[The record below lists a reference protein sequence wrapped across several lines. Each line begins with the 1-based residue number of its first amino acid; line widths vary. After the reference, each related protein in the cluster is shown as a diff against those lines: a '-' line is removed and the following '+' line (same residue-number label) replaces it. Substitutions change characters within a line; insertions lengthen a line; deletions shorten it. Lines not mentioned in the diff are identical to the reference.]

1 MIIIKVDSNNIEKA
15 LKQLKY
21 KVRST
26 RQTQELR
33 DRKEFEKP
41 SITKRKQNI
50 KAKFIQSIRDQENK
64 W

>member
-50 KAKFIQSIRDQENK
+50 KAKFIQSIRDRENK

>member
-26 RQTQELR
+26 KQTQELR

>member
-1 MIIIKVDSNNIEKA
+1 MIIIKVDNNNIEKA

-26 RQTQELR
+26 KQTQELR

-41 SITKRKQNI
+41 SITKRKQNT
-50 KAKFIQSIRDQENK
+50 KAEFIQSIRDQENK

>member
-1 MIIIKVDSNNIEKA
+1 MLIIKVDSNNIEKA
-15 LKQLKY
+15 LKKLKY

-33 DRKEFEKP
+33 DRKEFVKP
-41 SITKRKQNI
+41 SILKRKQNA

>member
-1 MIIIKVDSNNIEKA
+1 MIIIKVDNNIERA

-26 RQTQELR
+26 KQTQELR

-41 SITKRKQNI
+41 SITKRKQNT

>member
-1 MIIIKVDSNNIEKA
+1 MIIIKVDNNNIEKA

-21 KVRST
+21 KVRNT
-26 RQTQELR
+26 KQTQELR
-33 DRKEFEKP
+33 DRKEFKKP

>member
-41 SITKRKQNI
+41 SITKRKENI